1 MSIEISQL
9 EQAWLK
15 AETAADEVKQEAMR
29 LTAELAKRRPSR
41 GEDGQDYKALVLSI
55 EKLKSRQ
62 EEAER
67 TASAAF
73 DRYWSA
79 QNMGRGGSGSAYA

>member
-1 MSIEISQL
+1 MTIDISQL
-9 EQAWLK
+9 EKAWLK
-15 AETAADEVKQEAMR
+15 AETAADEVKHEAMR
-29 LTAELAKRRPSR
+29 VKAELEQHGR
-41 GEDGQDYKALVLSI
+41 GENGNDYG
-55 EKLKSRQ
+55 KLIVIVEQLEARR

-79 QNMGRGGSGSAYA
+79 QGKGNGNSGSAYM

>member
-1 MSIEISQL
+1 MSIDISQL
-9 EQAWLK
+9 EKAWLK

-29 LTAELAKRRPSR
+29 LKAELEQHNGR
-41 GEDGQDYKALVLSI
+41 GENGHDYGKLIVTVEQLKA
-55 EKLKSRQ
+55 RQ

-73 DRYWSA
+73 DRFWVA
-79 QNMGRGGSGSAYA
+79 QGNGSSGSGSAYA